1 MSHHRYFRFIKRYDG
16 GLIAL
21 NMLFLFFI
29 VLMPF
34 VASLFGHYYDLPLG
48 MSVYAAAVAAT
59 GLSMAAMW
67 WYASY
72 RHRLVDKRLDDAF
85 IRARSISL
93 AVPLLFLVS
102 IPFAFFSQAL
112 TIAIWCALPLVS
124 YATLRHRGHKHEQ
137 R

>member
-1 MSHHRYFRFIKRYDG
+1 
-16 GLIAL
+16 
-21 NMLFLFFI
+21 MLFLFFI

-67 WYASY
+67 RYASY
-72 RHRLVDKRLDDAF
+72 RHRLIDKRLDDAF

-93 AVPLLFLVS
+93 AVPPLFLVS
-102 IPFAFFSQAL
+102 IPLAFFSQAL
-112 TIAIWCALPLVS
+112 TITTWCALPLVS
-124 YATLRHRGHKHEQ
+124 FVILRYTGHKQEQ
-137 R
+137 K